1 MTPSPMVLAFV
12 LSMALDAQPDTRPS
26 QMPELASMA
35 LLSVALAGV
44 SLAVRR
50 AGAKPP
56 KDPDGEA
63 SKDQGPPSD
72 PPAAR

>member
-1 MTPSPMVLAFV
+1 MVLAFV
-12 LSMALDAQPDTRPS
+12 LSMALDAPPESRPS

-50 AGAKPP
+50 VGSKPP
-56 KDPDGEA
+56 KDRDGDA
-63 SKDQGPPSD
+63 SKDDRPGDGVGP
-72 PPAAR
+72 